1 MVSARAARRRMS
13 AIAVGVRSLVTMPRG
28 RQQAG
33 GVAELVAGGG
43 GAGDAAMGGAGGAVV
58 AVGGLAD
65 DAAAEGGVGG
75 AQGVGGGPG
84 GVGRCGGIGGAGVTD
99 LRCGLCG
106 GAGGVFP
113 DRVALG
119 PGELPVRT
127 RSGAGA
133 GVPTVAQFWA
143 G

>member
-1 MVSARAARRRMS
+1 
-13 AIAVGVRSLVTMPRG
+13 
-28 RQQAG
+28 
-33 GVAELVAGGG
+33 
-43 GAGDAAMGGAGGAVV
+43 MGGAGGAVV

-75 AQGVGGGPG
+75 GPG
-84 GVGRCGGIGGAGVTD
+84 GVGRCGGIGGADVTD

-119 PGELPVRT
+119 PGGVVGESDGVAGDLAGGAGAEPVRT
-127 RSGAGA
+127 RTPACWR
-133 GVPTVAQFWA
+133 WA
-143 G
+143 PSRHLPSLPAMWT